1 MALEDIIRYKQ
12 IKHVENE
19 KRILTTVQH
28 PFIVKLVSCSVDTRF
43 LYFVLPFIPGGEVFS
58 HLRAVRKFRKVFS
71 PVMILTTIRDYEPVA
86 LTPPIIQVKL

>member
-58 HLRAVRKFRKVFS
+58 HLRAVRKFRKVFIYS
-71 PVMILTTIRDYEPVA
+71 DDPRL
-86 LTPPIIQVKL
+86 

>member
-71 PVMILTTIRDYEPVA
+71 PVML
-86 LTPPIIQVKL
+86 LLLLLLFK

>member
-58 HLRAVRKFRKVFS
+58 HLRAVRKFGKVLS
-71 PVMILTTIRDYEPVA
+71 PVMIIATIRDYEPVA